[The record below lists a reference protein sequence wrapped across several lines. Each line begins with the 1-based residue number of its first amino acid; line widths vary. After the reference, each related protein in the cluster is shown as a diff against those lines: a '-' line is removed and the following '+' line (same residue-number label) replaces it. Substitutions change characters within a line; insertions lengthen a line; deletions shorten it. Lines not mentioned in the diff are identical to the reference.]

1 MHISILLARYSD
13 SHPACAL
20 GAYIISGL
28 IIFQILN
35 WPQAF
40 FYSSKFSK
48 E

>member
-1 MHISILLARYSD
+1 MHISILVARYSD

-20 GAYIISGL
+20 GAYISGL
-28 IIFQILN
+28 IILQILN
-35 WPQAF
+35 WAQAF

>member
-20 GAYIISGL
+20 GAYISGL

-35 WPQAF
+35 WPRAF
-40 FYSSKFSK
+40 LNSSKFSK